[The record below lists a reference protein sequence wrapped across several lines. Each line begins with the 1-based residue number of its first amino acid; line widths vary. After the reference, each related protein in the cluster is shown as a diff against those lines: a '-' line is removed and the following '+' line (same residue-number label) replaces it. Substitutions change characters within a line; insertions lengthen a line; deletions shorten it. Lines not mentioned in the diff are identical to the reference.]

1 MAKTKRRRYQ
11 TAVQS
16 ICLMLDGA
24 YMVLAATLMQMFFE
38 NKMYKAEDIGAGS
51 VLVCHSITLA
61 AVDLMIWRWCN
72 KGKRRPIAIGF
83 MIKTSLFC
91 IFFGG
96 LYVTWDIPQAAVCF
110 WSLGALL
117 MLLAVWLFKSTN
129 SMKSAFSSVQNAAY
143 SFVGD
148 SAAGYFQMAEREYF
162 KLNGIAPN
170 SKPREGQHT
179 QIMRYAA
186 MPIVYFMVWL
196 AEKGSYSEHFMVDE
210 GNGELIENVKNRAAD
225 PLELLLS
232 QPNKQL
238 NAADLNDEMLDFAA
252 LYYDCRISNNSQ
264 GYESRGWFSDF
275 FTDADLHG
283 EPIFCSEFSWVRYE
297 RLKKQLDSEFDEYKK
312 AAEMICLWNE
322 FEPMPNF
329 YWQTFDVNVT
339 IFAGEGVSAEY
350 VKRCVEEICDSEKLA
365 RMAADT
371 AVFGEPPKPRGLCI
385 YTPYGD
391 ETAYVIEGE
400 DARVAVR
407 GGEIIYFSELDDPE
421 MSPWARRTDL
431 KYRTIKQLSGIDP
444 DEIDTPEK
452 ALAAGLVAVEQ
463 LPARYGGDPNSP
475 ENIMY
480 LPPCIAGFKLKCDEV
495 VAAAVCYGAAD
506 RYFCGP
512 FIMGEGIVPKTF
524 YVSANLGPQRIFHQ
538 RIDVYS
544 RQDVHK
550 TSTVQTAED
559 VRRSDI

>member
-1 MAKTKRRRYQ
+1 MAKTKRRTYQ
-11 TAVQS
+11 TVIQAL
-16 ICLMLDGA
+16 CLMLDGA
-24 YMVLAATLMQMFFE
+24 YMLLAGALLEMCFRQKKFGM
-38 NKMYKAEDIGAGS
+38 EDIGA
-51 VLVCHSITLA
+51 VAVITVHSLIIA
-61 AVDLMIWRWCN
+61 AMDIMIFRWCD
-72 KGKRRPIAIGF
+72 KGKRSAVASGF
-83 MIKTSLFC
+83 LMKLGVFC
-91 IFFGG
+91 MAFGT
-96 LYVTWDIPQAAVCF
+96 LYIMWKIPQAAVCF
-110 WSLGALL
+110 WAIGAAILL
-117 MLLAVWLFKSTN
+117 CGVMLFRWKN
-129 SMKSAFSSVQNAAY
+129 NMKSAFSGGTAG
-143 SFVGD
+143 FGFIGD
-148 SAAGYFQMAEREYF
+148 SAAGYFPMAEREYF

-170 SKPREGQHT
+170 SRPREGQHT
-179 QIMRYAA
+179 QIMRFAA
-186 MPIVYFMVWL
+186 MPIVYFMAWL
-196 AEKGSYSEHFMVDE
+196 AEKGGYSEHFMVDE

-238 NAADLNDEMLDFAA
+238 NAADLNDEMLNFAA
-252 LYYDCRISNNSQ
+252 FYYDCRISNNSQ

-283 EPIFCSEFSWVRYE
+283 EPIFCSEFSWARYE

-312 AAEMICLWNE
+312 EAEMICLWNE

-329 YWQTFDVNVT
+329 YWQTFDANVT

-350 VKRCVEEICDSEKLA
+350 VKRCVEEIRDSEKLA

-544 RQDVHK
+544 RRDVHK
-550 TSTVQTAED
+550 MSTVQTAED

>member
-1 MAKTKRRRYQ
+1 
-11 TAVQS
+11 
-16 ICLMLDGA
+16 
-24 YMVLAATLMQMFFE
+24 
-38 NKMYKAEDIGAGS
+38 
-51 VLVCHSITLA
+51 
-61 AVDLMIWRWCN
+61 
-72 KGKRRPIAIGF
+72 
-83 MIKTSLFC
+83 
-91 IFFGG
+91 
-96 LYVTWDIPQAAVCF
+96 
-110 WSLGALL
+110 
-117 MLLAVWLFKSTN
+117 
-129 SMKSAFSSVQNAAY
+129 
-143 SFVGD
+143 
-148 SAAGYFQMAEREYF
+148 MAEREYF

-170 SKPREGQHT
+170 SRPREGQHT
-179 QIMRYAA
+179 QIMRFAA
-186 MPIVYFMVWL
+186 MPIVYFMAWL
-196 AEKGSYSEHFMVDE
+196 AEKGGYSEHFMVNE
-210 GNGELIENVKNRAAD
+210 GNGELVENVKNRATD

-238 NAADLNDEMLDFAA
+238 NAADLNDEMLDFASF
-252 LYYDCRISNNSQ
+252 YYDCRVSNNSQ
-264 GYESRGWFSDF
+264 GYEKRGWFSDF

-283 EPIFCSEFSWVRYE
+283 EPIFCSEFSWARYE

-312 AAEMICLWNE
+312 EAEMICLWNE

-329 YWQTFDVNVT
+329 YWQKFDANVA

-350 VKRCVEEICDSEKLA
+350 VKRCVDEICNSEKLA
-365 RMAADT
+365 RLAADT
-371 AVFGEPPKPRGLCI
+371 AVFGEPPKPRDLCI

-400 DARVAVR
+400 DKCVAVR
-407 GGEIIYFSELDDPE
+407 GGEIIYFSEVDDTE
-421 MSPWARRTDL
+421 MSPWTRQADL

-544 RQDVHK
+544 GRDVHK
-550 TSTVQTAED
+550 MSTVQTTED
-559 VRRSDI
+559 MRRSDI

>member
-1 MAKTKRRRYQ
+1 MAKTKRRTYQ
-11 TAVQS
+11 TVIQAL
-16 ICLMLDGA
+16 CLMLDGA
-24 YMVLAATLMQMFFE
+24 YMLLAVELIEMCFRQKKFGM
-38 NKMYKAEDIGAGS
+38 EDIGA
-51 VLVCHSITLA
+51 VAVITVHSLIVA
-61 AVDLMIWRWCN
+61 AMDIAIFRWCD
-72 KGKRRPIAIGF
+72 KGKRSAVASGF
-83 MIKTSLFC
+83 LMKLGVFC
-91 IFFGG
+91 MAFGT
-96 LYVTWDIPQAAVCF
+96 LYIMWKIPQAAVCF
-110 WSLGALL
+110 WAIGAVILL
-117 MLLAVWLFKSTN
+117 CGVMLFRWKN
-129 SMKSAFSSVQNAAY
+129 NMKSAFSGGTAG
-143 SFVGD
+143 FGFIGD
-148 SAAGYFQMAEREYF
+148 SAAGYFPMAEREYF
-162 KLNGIAPN
+162 KLNGIASD

-179 QIMRYAA
+179 QIMRFAA

-196 AEKGSYSEHFMVDE
+196 AEKGGYSEHFIVDE
-210 GNGELIENVKNRAAD
+210 GNGELVENVKNRTAD

-238 NAADLNDEMLDFAA
+238 NAADLNDEMLDFASF
-252 LYYDCRISNNSQ
+252 YYDCRISNNSQ
-264 GYESRGWFSDF
+264 GYEKRGWFSDF

-283 EPIFCSEFSWVRYE
+283 EPIFCSEFSWARYE

-312 AAEMICLWNE
+312 EAEMICLWNE

-329 YWQTFDVNVT
+329 YWQKFDANVA

-350 VKRCVEEICDSEKLA
+350 VKRCVDEICNSEKLA
-365 RMAADT
+365 RLAADT
-371 AVFGEPPKPRGLCI
+371 AVFGEPPKPRDLCI

-400 DARVAVR
+400 DKRVAVR
-407 GGEIIYFSELDDPE
+407 GGEIIYFSELDDQE
-421 MSPWARRTDL
+421 MSPWTRRADL
-431 KYRTIKQLSGIDP
+431 KYRTIRQLSGIDP

-544 RQDVHK
+544 GRDVHK
-550 TSTVQTAED
+550 MSTVQTTED

>member
-1 MAKTKRRRYQ
+1 MAKTKRRGYQ

-24 YMVLAATLMQMFFE
+24 YMVLAAMLMQMFFE

-162 KLNGIAPN
+162 RLNGITQGSVA
-170 SKPREGQHT
+170 REGQHEL
-179 QIMRYAA
+179 IMRYAA
-186 MPIVYFMVWL
+186 MPIAYFMTWL
-196 AEKGSYSEHFMVDE
+196 ADNDGYSEHFMVDE
-210 GNGELIENVKNRAAD
+210 GNGKLVENVKNRTAD
-225 PLELLLS
+225 PAELLLS
-232 QPNKQL
+232 QPNRAL
-238 NAADLNDEMLDFAA
+238 NGADLNDDMLGFATY
-252 LYYDCRISNNSQ
+252 YYDCRVSNNSQ

-283 EPIFCSEFSWVRYE
+283 EPIFCSEFSWPRYE
-297 RLKKQLDSEFDEYKK
+297 RLKKQLDSELAEYNRVTECIFYEDKPANIPK
-312 AAEMICLWNE
+312 
-322 FEPMPNF
+322 F
-329 YWQTFDVNVT
+329 YWQAADAEVT
-339 IFAGEGVSAEY
+339 VLASGGASEEY
-350 VKRCVEEICDSEKLA
+350 VKRCVDELMSSEELAARFAETGEK
-365 RMAADT
+365 T
-371 AVFGEPPKPRGLCI
+371 LCLEI

-391 ETAYVIEGE
+391 ETAYIIGCMSECLMM
-400 DARVAVR
+400 R
-407 GGEIIYFSELDDPE
+407 GGRKICRFEDEAEEF
-421 MSPWARRTDL
+421 SPWTRQADL
-431 KYRTIKQLSGIDP
+431 KYRTIKQLSGIDL

-463 LPARYGGDPNSP
+463 LPARFGGDPNSP

-480 LPPCIAGFKLKCDEV
+480 LPPCVAGFKLKCDEV
-495 VAAAVCYGAAD
+495 VAAAVCYGAAN

-538 RIDVYS
+538 RIDIYS
-544 RQDVHK
+544 R
-550 TSTVQTAED
+550 
-559 VRRSDI
+559 

>member
-1 MAKTKRRRYQ
+1 MAKTKRRTYQ
-11 TAVQS
+11 TVIQAL
-16 ICLMLDGA
+16 CLMLDGA
-24 YMVLAATLMQMFFE
+24 YMLLAGALLEMCFRQKKFGM
-38 NKMYKAEDIGAGS
+38 EDIGA
-51 VLVCHSITLA
+51 VAVITVHSLIVAALDIT
-61 AVDLMIWRWCN
+61 IFRWCD
-72 KGKRRPIAIGF
+72 KGKRSAVSAGF
-83 MIKTSLFC
+83 LMKLGVFC
-91 IFFGG
+91 MAFGT
-96 LYVTWDIPQAAVCF
+96 LYIMWKIPQAALCF
-110 WSLGALL
+110 WTIGAAILL
-117 MLLAVWLFKSTN
+117 CGVMLFRWKN
-129 SMKSAFSSVQNAAY
+129 NMKSAFSGGTAG
-143 SFVGD
+143 FGFIGD
-148 SAAGYFQMAEREYF
+148 SAAGYFPMAEREYF

-170 SKPREGQHT
+170 SRPREGQHT
-179 QIMRYAA
+179 QIMRFAA

-196 AEKGSYSEHFMVDE
+196 AEKGGYSEHYMVDE
-210 GNGELIENVKNRAAD
+210 GNGKLVENVKNRTAD
-225 PLELLLS
+225 PAELLLS

-238 NAADLNDEMLDFAA
+238 NAADLNDEMLNFAA

-297 RLKKQLDSEFDEYKK
+297 RLKRQLDSEFDEYQK
-312 AAEMICLWNE
+312 AAEVICLWNE

-329 YWQTFDVNVT
+329 YWQTFDANVT

-371 AVFGEPPKPRGLCI
+371 AVFGEPPKPRDLCI

-544 RQDVHK
+544 R
-550 TSTVQTAED
+550 
-559 VRRSDI
+559 